1 MNDIAAAH
9 DLIKISSLQRYI
21 TDCNFDII
29 CLSETFLNSSL
40 HRDDDSLKIEDYNL
54 IRSDDPFGL
63 KKGGVCIKQHI
74 PLIKSME
81 FIITISVL

>member
-1 MNDIAAAH
+1 MNDVAAAH
-9 DLIKISSLQRYI
+9 DFIKISSLQGYI
-21 TDCNFDII
+21 TDCNFDVI

-40 HRDDDSLKIEDYNL
+40 HRDYDRLKIEDCNL
-54 IRSDDPFGL
+54 KRSDDPIGL

-81 FIITISVL
+81 FIITISFL